1 MTRWVDSFGTLAE
14 QYDGYVVD
22 QFGVL
27 HDGVTPYAGAA
38 DTLRELRAR
47 GKRVIVL
54 SNSGKRAAP
63 NAARL
68 TRFGVTPKHYDALI
82 TSGELLWQMLHLR
95 DREPFTRLGRK
106 VWLGC
111 PEEDTSTLAGLDLE
125 LVGTPAEA
133 DWVLIA
139 SLSDVANA
147 AEALQPALD
156 KARALGL
163 PLICANPDKHRLG
176 SRGVEVST
184 GTLAQRYADAGGEV
198 LWIGKPHPLIYAV
211 CREALGR
218 WGSRY
223 FVAVGDSLE
232 HDVGGGERAG
242 YDTCFIAGGLH
253 AAEFAAVAGDDDGRD
268 ALLTRLCAAA
278 PRPAQAAAPQPT
290 WAVPSLRWGSAD
302 APPEPGPTP

>member
-1 MTRWVDSFGTLAE
+1 MTRWVESFSALADA
-14 QYDGYVVD
+14 YDGYVVD

-38 DTLRELRAR
+38 DTLATLRAQ

-95 DREPFTRLGRK
+95 DREPFTRLGRR

-111 PEEDTSTLAGLDLE
+111 PEEDTGTLKGLDLE
-125 LVGTPAEA
+125 IVAEPAQA

-139 SLSDVANA
+139 SLPDVGGA
-147 AEALQPALD
+147 AEALEPALAQ
-156 KARALGL
+156 ARAAGL
-163 PLICANPDKHRLG
+163 PLICANPDRHRLG
-176 SRGVEVST
+176 SRGVELST

-198 LWIGKPHPLIYAV
+198 LWLGKPHPLIYTV

-218 WGSRY
+218 WGSRS

-253 AAEFAAVAGDDDGRD
+253 AADFAAAESQPEAARD
-268 ALLTRLCAAA
+268 ALLQRLCAAA
-278 PRPAQAAAPQPT
+278 PRPGGAPAPRPT
-290 WAVPSLRWGSAD
+290 WAVPTLRWATPGATTESA
-302 APPEPGPTP
+302 P